1 MIFWGATVY
10 DVVSAIMFNNSKNKD
25 KEVRKT
31 KKQIDDMQLR
41 MEIKGRI

>member
-1 MIFWGATVY
+1 
-10 DVVSAIMFNNSKNKD
+10 MFNNSKNKD

-31 KKQIDDMQLR
+31 KKHIDDMQLR